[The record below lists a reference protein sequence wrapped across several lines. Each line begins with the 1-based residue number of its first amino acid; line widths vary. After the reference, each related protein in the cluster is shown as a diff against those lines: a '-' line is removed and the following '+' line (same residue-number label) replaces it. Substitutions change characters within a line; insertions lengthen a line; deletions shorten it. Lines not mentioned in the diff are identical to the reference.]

1 MADPTSE
8 QPQPQATEPTY
19 THVPFVR
26 RALLG
31 TLALVIGV
39 SMVWWVAVYFMQTS
53 LLYIND
59 DLPGLAKQQPYPQI
73 TELKRPLDAGG
84 SVTAWLVTDPNASG
98 DEPRPLLVY
107 AHGGG
112 ELIDYQQPVVLP
124 YVSLGFDVLLPE
136 YRGFGRSGGEPSQA
150 GISEDIRYF
159 IDQVTQ
165 RDDIDASRVVYH
177 GKGIGGAIL
186 TNVALDVPPQVLI
199 LESTF
204 ASGEQLMHDLY
215 APALLLRDA
224 YRTDRAL
231 RRLVLPVIIYHGQ
244 TNDRY
249 TFSHAEHLH
258 EMAPRSDLQAYPDSA
273 PEFPGLMFMP
283 EFWRRNATKLVDL
296 GVIPPL
302 QPLASPSADDA
313 PAAESAPIIDGP

>member
-1 MADPTSE
+1 M
-8 QPQPQATEPTY
+8 TEPTREQPPSPIAEPTY
-19 THVPFVR
+19 SHVPFIR
-26 RALLG
+26 RAMLG

-39 SMVWWVAVYFMQTS
+39 YMVWWVAIYLMQTS

-59 DLPGLAKQQPYPQI
+59 ELAEPAKQQPYPHI

-84 SVTAWLVTDPNASG
+84 SVTAWLVTDPDAPD

-112 ELIDYQQPVVLP
+112 ELIDYQQPTVMP
-124 YVSLGFDVLLPE
+124 YLTLGFDVLLPE
-136 YRGFGRSGGEPSQA
+136 YRGFGRSAGEPSQA
-150 GISEDIRYF
+150 GISEDVRYF
-159 IDQVTQ
+159 IDQAAQ

-186 TNVALDVPPQVLI
+186 ADVALEAPPMALI

-204 ASGEQLMHDLY
+204 ASGAQLMHDLY
-215 APALLLRDA
+215 APALLLRDP
-224 YRTDRAL
+224 YRTDHAL

-249 TFSHAEHLH
+249 AFSHAEHLH
-258 EMAPRSDLQAYPDSA
+258 EMAPRSDLQAYPDA
-273 PEFPGLMFMP
+273 DPAFPGLMFMP

-296 GVIPPL
+296 GVIAMPQPP
-302 QPLASPSADDA
+302 ADDA
-313 PAAESAPIIDGP
+313 PATQSPPIIDGS